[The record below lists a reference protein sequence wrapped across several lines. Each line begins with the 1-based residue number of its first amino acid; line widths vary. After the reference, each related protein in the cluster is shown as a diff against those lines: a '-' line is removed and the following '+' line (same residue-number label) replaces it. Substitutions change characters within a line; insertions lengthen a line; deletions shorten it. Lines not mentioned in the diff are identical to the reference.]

1 MAIAEDIAKII
12 DQERGL
18 VFPEFDEQVAFAVAT
33 IVRDRALSEK
43 HAVVCDIRLWDRPL
57 VYFALPGTTG
67 DHPVWEL
74 RKSNTVRRL
83 LKSSYRAVLEQGR
96 SDEIFAED
104 RAMPAADYALS
115 GGSFPIRVTGAGVI
129 GAVTISGLHQRDDH
143 ELVVAAIC
151 RQLGVE
157 GKELALPPRIAA

>member
-1 MAIAEDIAKII
+1 MATSEDIAKII

-18 VFPEFDEQVAFAVAT
+18 VFPEFDEQVAFAVAM
-33 IVRDRALSEK
+33 IVRDRAAAERLPI
-43 HAVVCDIRLWDRPL
+43 VCDIRLWDRPL
-57 VYFALPGTTG
+57 IYFAMPGTNG
-67 DHPVWEL
+67 DNPVWAL

-96 SDEIFAED
+96 SDQVFAEE

-115 GGSFPIRVTGAGVI
+115 GGSFPIHVNGAGVI
-129 GAVTISGLHQRDDH
+129 GAITVSGLHQRDDH

-151 RQLGVE
+151 SQLGLE
-157 GKELALPPRIAA
+157 TKGLSLPPRIAA